1 MFSSGK
7 SIAAIVV
14 AMLVDKGLLEYD
26 KKVRDYWTEFGQNGK
41 NDITLADVLRHESGL
56 QNFNHTL
63 KESDI
68 SRESIKANV
77 IGKIVEDLVPIWPT
91 KELGVVGPDGTET
104 RRAYHALTRGWVL
117 NEVVRRVDPEH
128 RTIGEIM
135 QADIG
140 IDGVR
145 CGISDSEV
153 DNTSKLTAKPL
164 SWLLFQSLIP
174 KGNPAASKNSCNF
187 SSLYYALSQLLI
199 VKINH

>member
-14 AMLVDKGLLEYD
+14 AMLVEKGLLEYD
-26 KKVRDYWTEFGQNGK
+26 KKVQDYWPEFGKDGK

-56 QNFNHTL
+56 QNFNYTL

-77 IGKIVEDLVPIWPT
+77 IGKIVVDAVPIWPT
-91 KELGVVGPDGTET
+91 KELGVVGVDGTET

-128 RTIGEIM
+128 RTIGEII
-135 QADIG
+135 QAEIG

-145 CGISDSEV
+145 CGLSDSEV
-153 DNTSKLTAKPL
+153 DNTTKLTTKSL

-174 KGNPAASKNSCNF
+174 KGNLAVNRNRCNF
-187 SSLYYALSQLLI
+187 F
-199 VKINH
+199 K